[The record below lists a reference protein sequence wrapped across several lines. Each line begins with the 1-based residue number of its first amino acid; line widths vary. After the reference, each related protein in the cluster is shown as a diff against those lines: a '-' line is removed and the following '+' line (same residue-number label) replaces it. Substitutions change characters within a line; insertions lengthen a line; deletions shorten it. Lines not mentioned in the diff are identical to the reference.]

1 MRTTI
6 GIVGSSRE
14 ARLRLMKLL
23 GSKLESEGYS
33 IIMISQDGDNTS
45 ANNSSTLTVY
55 TSSSSTFIKANFKL
69 TIDDLK
75 KLFPNRWCLVLIEGY
90 KATPYIVAAT
100 SESDVNELV
109 QQSLA
114 VVPLSDSLTT
124 STTPWR
130 DKFMTVDQVIEVV
143 RRVMIEDI
151 MKQLVQEDCGECGFS
166 SCRDLAEAVAK
177 GEETLLK
184 CVKRREKVK
193 LMVDGEDVPLNPFT
207 SKMFSQVLISLVS
220 ILKRVPRNFK
230 KVTVELSLD

>member
-1 MRTTI
+1 
-6 GIVGSSRE
+6 
-14 ARLRLMKLL
+14 MKLL